1 MKKAFAWSSILT
13 LIIIAIPIVSI
24 SKIKINNNSKNT
36 ILEKKNISFEN
47 KKSILKKADYEEQKY
62 EKILEKQQKVSLK
75 KQSYKTQKIN
85 LTKQSNSF
93 LKTLS
98 SSAIP
103 WKTILYSAFGLVG
116 GACVTYGVY
125 EGIKYIFRKPKGW
138 IIKQRNNES
147 SKEIKIYFSNF
158 SWFLNSNNGVSNLL
172 NEKKGKNYW
181 LPRNEQNSLYVKITS
196 ESNNIIKEIIYEL
209 KDKKWQLY
217 NINDNKSN
225 QISSDD
231 YIFEEVY

>member
-47 KKSILKKADYEEQKY
+47 KKSILKRADYEEQKY

-85 LTKQSNSF
+85 LTKQSNTF

-158 SWFLNSNNGVSNLL
+158 SGFLSDNNGVSNLL
-172 NEKKGKNYW
+172 NEKSGENYW
-181 LPRNEQNSLYVKITS
+181 LPRNGQNLLYVKITS
-196 ESNNIIKEIIYEL
+196 ENNKAVKETIYEL
-209 KDKKWQLY
+209 KNEKWHLY
-217 NINDNKSN
+217 NINNKNN
-225 QISSDD
+225 QIYSDD

>member
-13 LIIIAIPIVSI
+13 LIIIVIPIVSI

-47 KKSILKKADYEEQKY
+47 KKSILKRADYEEQKY

-138 IIKQRNNES
+138 IINPKNGKNI
-147 SKEIKIYFSNF
+147 SKVYFSNNNA
-158 SWFLNSNNGVSNLL
+158 FLKNNDIYSNLA
-172 NEKKGKNYW
+172 EKKENNWW
-181 LPRNEQNSLYVKITS
+181 LPRNGYSTLYVKITS
-196 ESNNIIKEIIYEL
+196 DNNENTISETQYEL
-209 KDKKWQLY
+209 K
-217 NINDNKSN
+217 NDMWSLITT
-225 QISSDD
+225 QTDASDD
-231 YIFEEVY
+231 YIFEKIY

>member
-13 LIIIAIPIVSI
+13 LIIIVIPIVSI

-47 KKSILKKADYEEQKY
+47 KKSILKRADYEEQKY

-138 IIKQRNNES
+138 YVKRKDEKNITS
-147 SKEIKIYFSNF
+147 VYFSNID
-158 SWFLNSNNGVSNLL
+158 SFLNTNNTGSNLA
-172 NEKKGKNYW
+172 EKKSDNKYW
-181 LPRNEQNSLYVKITS
+181 IPRNGHNSLYAKITFDNNS
-196 ESNNIIKEIIYEL
+196 TVKDSNYEL
-209 KDKKWQLY
+209 KNNKWSL
-217 NINDNKSN
+217 INSTQDNVIN
-225 QISSDD
+225 E

>member
-47 KKSILKKADYEEQKY
+47 KKSILKRADYEEQKY

-138 IIKQRNNES
+138 IIKHKNE
-147 SKEIKIYFSNF
+147 KNIANIYFSNNNG
-158 SWFLNSNNGVSNLL
+158 FLNNNGIYSNLA
-172 NEKKGKNYW
+172 EKKENNKYW
-181 LPRNEQNSLYVKITS
+181 LPRNGHSSLYVKITLNC
-196 ESNNIIKEIIYEL
+196 NNNTVKDTKYKL
-209 KDKKWQLY
+209 KDGKWSLIDGQ
-217 NINDNKSN
+217 NNVTN
-225 QISSDD
+225 D
-231 YIFEEVY
+231 YIFEEKY